1 MSEEQIFDITEYDHY
16 VYIGA
21 INRMGYQKLT
31 KEIESRDNKKDK
43 VMLFLITSGGDPDA
57 GYRIGRALQHY
68 YPQNVSMFIPSYC
81 KSAGTLTAIAANHL
95 YIGNHGELGPL
106 DIQLLK
112 MDELGA
118 RSSGLDIFKTLE
130 QLENRIGP
138 AFVRALSD
146 IRESTGISTK
156 MAADMASNLVHS
168 IFSPIASQIDP
179 LKMGEHQRATAVAME
194 YGQRLNDLSKNLKN
208 ETNINKLIS
217 QYPSHSF
224 VIDRKEATQIFN
236 NVSKPDVS
244 LLEEYDTIIEPT
256 MNNSSFIG
264 ISMPIIWSH
273 SLALEI
279 IQGGEKDERRTDGT
293 TKTGDEPAVNDRR
306 SDEINKKTESKRNR
320 RNETTKTKQ

>member
-1 MSEEQIFDITEYDHY
+1 MSKDFALSEYDNY
-16 VYIGA
+16 VYIGS
-21 INRMGYQKLT
+21 INRTGYQKLT
-31 KEIESRDNKKDK
+31 KEIESRDNRKSKT
-43 VMLFLITSGGDPDA
+43 MLLLVTSGGDPDA

-68 YPQNVSMFIPSYC
+68 YPSNVSLFIPSYC

-156 MAADMASNLVHS
+156 MAADMASNLVNS

-194 YGQRLNDLSKNLKN
+194 YGQRLNALSQNLKN
-208 ETNINKLIS
+208 ESYINKLIS

-224 VIDRKEATQIFN
+224 VIDRKEATEIFKS
-236 NVSKPDVS
+236 VSKPALS
-244 LLEEYDTIIEPT
+244 LLEEYATIIDTSMTTPSIIGL
-256 MNNSSFIG
+256 NS
-264 ISMPIIWSH
+264 PIIWYQTVEPKQENNQDDGQGNTG
-273 SLALEI
+273 EI
-279 IQGGEKDERRTDGT
+279 DSGSDSSINNRD
-293 TKTGDEPAVNDRR
+293 GDEVDQ
-306 SDEINKKTESKRNR
+306 KTEPKRNK
-320 RNETTKTKQ
+320 RNETNKTE

>member
-1 MSEEQIFDITEYDHY
+1 MNENFDISEYDNY
-16 VYIGA
+16 VYIGS
-21 INRMGYQKLT
+21 INRFGYQKLT
-31 KEIESRDNKKDK
+31 KEIESRSNRQNKAILLL
-43 VMLFLITSGGDPDA
+43 VTSGGDPDA

-68 YPQNVSMFIPSYC
+68 YSGNVSLFIPSYC
-81 KSAGTLTAIAANHL
+81 KSAGTLTAIAANYL

-194 YGQRLNDLSKNLKN
+194 YGQRLNALSQNLKN
-208 ETNINKLIS
+208 EANINKLIS

-224 VIDRKEATQIFN
+224 VIDRKEATEIFK

-244 LLEEYDTIIEPT
+244 LLTEYATIIETTINTPSVT
-256 MNNSSFIG
+256 GLHS
-264 ISMPIIWSH
+264 PIIWYH
-273 SLALEI
+273 EI
-279 IQGGEKDERRTDGT
+279 KLKKESNEYGQGNTGETDSGSN
-293 TKTGDEPAVNDRR
+293 PSINDRN
-306 SDEINKKTESKRNR
+306 SNEVDKKAKPKGNR
-320 RNETTKTKQ
+320 RNETTKTE

>member
-1 MSEEQIFDITEYDHY
+1 MNSEKEIDISEYDHY

-21 INRMGYQKLT
+21 INRIGYQKLT
-31 KEIESRDNKKDK
+31 KEIENREIRKNK
-43 VMLFLITSGGDPDA
+43 VMLFLTTSGGDPDA

-68 YPQNVSMFIPSYC
+68 YAENVSIFIPSYC
-81 KSAGTLTAIAANHL
+81 KSAGTLTAISANYL

-194 YGQRLNDLSKNLKN
+194 YGQRLNALSKNLKN

-224 VIDRKEATQIFN
+224 VIDRKEATEIFK
-236 NVSKPDVS
+236 NVSKPDIS
-244 LLEEYDTIIEPT
+244 LIEEYAIICENIINTP
-256 MNNSSFIG
+256 SVIG
-264 ISMPIIWSH
+264 LTSPIIWH
-273 SLALEI
+273 HQLKIEQEGQENERGVTGEAET
-279 IQGGEKDERRTDGT
+279 GGNT
-293 TKTGDEPAVNDRR
+293 TIDDRN
-306 SDEINKKTESKRNR
+306 SNEINEGAKPKRNR
-320 RNETTKTKQ
+320 RNETA